1 MNSSREKEN
10 CIKKKIQFNINLI
23 QIKNYLKMAMEI
35 NNDLKK
41 NKVINYVLNFGKK
54 LDQELIN
61 WIDADFN
68 FDNVYKT

>member
-1 MNSSREKEN
+1 
-10 CIKKKIQFNINLI
+10 
-23 QIKNYLKMAMEI
+23 MAMEI
-35 NNDLKK
+35 NNYLKK

-68 FDNVYKT
+68 FDNLYKT